1 MTAAMIRT
9 PEGATVSAQSFR
21 IPRWAWWCILLVTA
35 AWALCSACASTPQI
49 PVEDAVDIDAAVW
62 SVVRGQSPPVAVLA
76 VDNSS
81 GEIVHT
87 VVVGETSTV
96 PLGGGRRPAASVMK
110 VVVLAAG
117 LEAGIPADHVLD
129 APRCLRLSGHR
140 ACTPTPGEL
149 TVEEAMASSN
159 NPAFVMLTDLV
170 GPEAVVEYGLRLGMD
185 LGTTSA
191 VSLGIDPVSMESV
204 AALFVALANEGETLT
219 IRDRAGTTLIQE
231 TGPYVSVRTAR
242 LLRSVLRSVVTKG
255 TGMAADGPDEPFG
268 KTGTAEGRTDAWF
281 VGATDAWTIVVWAG
295 SEDGTTAVE
304 PPRYPTALAGS
315 GLPAQIFRAVADELC
330 PQARPSGE
338 SP

>member
-1 MTAAMIRT
+1 MSLMSQAAC
-9 PEGATVSAQSFR
+9 A
-21 IPRWAWWCILLVTA
+21 IPRRACRCVLLAMVAWT
-35 AWALCSACASTPQI
+35 LCSACASGPQTA
-49 PVEDAVDIDAAVW
+49 VEEAADLHAVVR
-62 SVVRGQSPPVAVLA
+62 SVVRGQGPPVAVLA

-81 GEIVHT
+81 GQIVHE
-87 VVVGETSTV
+87 VVVGDMAAA
-96 PLGGGRRPAASVMK
+96 PLGGGGRPAASLTK
-110 VVVLAAG
+110 VVVLAAA

-129 APRCLRLSGHR
+129 APRCLQLSEHR
-140 ACTPTPGEL
+140 ACTSNPGEL
-149 TVEEAMASSN
+149 TVAEAIVSSN
-159 NPAFVMLTDLV
+159 NPAFVVLTDLV

-185 LGTTSA
+185 LGTTWA

-242 LLRSVLRSVVTKG
+242 QLRSMLRSVVTEG

-304 PPRYPTALAGS
+304 PPTYPTALAGS
-315 GLPAQIFRAVADELC
+315 GLPAQIFRAVADELG
-330 PQARPSGE
+330 PQARPSGA